1 MDNYIGAP
9 YDKGSATSKEAAASI
24 ISKLSNLELKV
35 FKHIHAQGI
44 AGSTCDEAEIA
55 LDMSHQTCS
64 ARFRGLVLKEAI
76 YDSGVKR
83 PTRTGRNAT
92 VYQTK

>member
-9 YDKGSATSKEAAASI
+9 YVKGSVTSKEAAASI
-24 ISKLSNLELKV
+24 VPKLNNLEMKV
-35 FKHIHAQGI
+35 YEYILVQGGT
-44 AGSTCDEAEIA
+44 GSTCDEAEDA
-55 LDMSHQTCS
+55 LNMSHQTCS

-76 YDSGVKR
+76 CDSGVKR

-92 VYQTK
+92 VYQVK

>member
-9 YDKGSATSKEAAASI
+9 YVKGSATSKEAAASI

-35 FKHIHAQGI
+35 YEYVQAQGI
-44 AGSTCDEAEIA
+44 TGSTCDEAEIA
-55 LDMSHQTCS
+55 LGMSHQTCS

-76 YDSGVKR
+76 HDSGAKR
-83 PTRTGRNAT
+83 PTRTGRSAT